1 MGKVIIGTK
10 MILKEKLNIFDLNFI
25 LTLVGFSLFTTFVD
39 NNIGS
44 IIYRA
49 IALAVSLVCLV
60 KQPLNF
66 NSLPL
71 SGKCYLIIF
80 GLFLLRVTIDS
91 LFTDISPIYIQSR
104 NMALIMGYGVVA
116 FPFMAVATSYKRLHY
131 REDLILL
138 FVILFIVLI
147 LGLWHVSENTE
158 LGRAA
163 LNRRQSTLTF
173 GDNGAYMVILSLA
186 MLFRLKT
193 LGLKHYWN
201 ILLIVGT
208 IIGILSIARAA
219 SRGPLLGCIAAII
232 FLILCAPKFI
242 KILASISLVIFCSMG
257 IIALKFLENLSPVL
271 YSRIMSSIEQGDSSG
286 RDILFNEAITKI
298 TEFPIFGSFPV
309 LLERDG
315 NFSSYHNCYLDVMV
329 GLGVLGG
336 SVLILLIIY
345 LAIRSIKKRNGLNN
359 AFQLFIL
366 GMLWFNIF
374 RALSGV
380 MLIANAI
387 FSSIIILSCIILSNY
402 HRNIKLIR

>member
-1 MGKVIIGTK
+1 
-10 MILKEKLNIFDLNFI
+10 MIFKEKLNIFDLNFI

-39 NNIGS
+39 SNIGS

-49 IALAVSLVCLV
+49 IALAVSLVCLFR
-60 KQPLNF
+60 QPLKF
-66 NSLPL
+66 NSLPS

-91 LFTDISPIYIQSR
+91 FVNDISSTYIQSR

-116 FPFMAVATSYKRLHY
+116 FPFMAVASSYKRLHY
-131 REDLILL
+131 RQDFIIL
-138 FVILFIVLI
+138 FVIFCGVLI
-147 LGLWHVSENTE
+147 SGLWHVSENTE

-163 LNRRQSTLTF
+163 LNSRQSTLTF

-193 LGLKHYWN
+193 LGLKPYWN
-201 ILLIVGT
+201 ILLIAGI

-219 SRGPLLGCIAAII
+219 SRGPLLGCVAAII
-232 FLILCAPKFI
+232 FLILCAPRSL
-242 KILASISLVIFCSMG
+242 KIIASISFVIFCSMG

-271 YSRIMSSIEQGDSSG
+271 YSRIMSSIEKGDSSG

-298 TEFPIFGSFPV
+298 TESPIFGSFPV
-309 LLERDG
+309 ILERDG

-329 GLGVLGG
+329 GLGVIGG
-336 SVLILLIIY
+336 GVFILLIIY
-345 LAIRSIKKRNGLNN
+345 LAIQSIKKRNGINN

-380 MLIANAI
+380 MLVANAI
-387 FSSIIILSCIILSNY
+387 FSSVIILSCIILVNY
-402 HRNIKLIR
+402 HRNTKFLR